1 MEYTATPPT
10 IVRSRALAAI
20 GAAIAIVVFIL
31 DTITPKEIALAVLYV
46 AVVLLSAKFLQ
57 KRGVVLASLGLMA
70 LTGLS
75 YILSEHDV
83 SPGIALSNGLLTLVA
98 IGITAFLAVQ
108 SLSREMVLR
117 EQAGLLDLTHDT
129 VFVRDMND
137 VISYWNRGA
146 EELYGWKRGEA
157 VGKITHQLM
166 RTIFPMPL
174 EQIMAKLLRNGRW
187 EGELVHTKKDG
198 TQATVASRWS
208 VQRDGR
214 GRPVAIMETNND
226 ITERKQAEN
235 ALRLSEAYL
244 VEAQRLSLTGSFS
257 WKSSGGEFF
266 WSEESSRIL
275 GYDRTTKPSLQ
286 LLMQRVHPADI
297 DRVRRVIDRASREGK
312 DWELEHRFQMP
323 DDSVKFVK
331 VVARAGADESG
342 KVEFVGA
349 IMDVSAAKQAEQE
362 LRQAQ
367 ADLVHITRVTTLGEL
382 TASIAHEV
390 NQPIAAVATNAA
402 AGLGWLEAE
411 PPDLDKVRATLGY
424 IVQDAE
430 RAGDVMHRIRALA
443 KKAPL
448 RLARVDVNEAVLEV
462 IALTRSELV
471 RHGVSLQTQLATGL
485 PLIEGDRIQ
494 LQQVILNLILNAVEA
509 MSSIDNGTR
518 EVRITSEREASN
530 AVLVTVRDFG
540 PGLDPRSVDRLF
552 EAFYTTKPSGLGM
565 GLAICRSIIQAHGG
579 RLWATGNEPRG
590 AVFQF
595 TLPLERG
602 KTVPAEHAGGASV
615 QERNG
620 SHSWRPPIPM
630 P

>member
-1 MEYTATPPT
+1 MRTEQNQVEYAATQPT

-20 GAAIAIVVFIL
+20 GAAVAIVVFIL
-31 DTITPKEIALAVLYV
+31 DTITAKEIALAVLYV
-46 AVVLLSAKFLQ
+46 GVVLLSAKFLQ

-75 YILSEHDV
+75 YMLSEHDV
-83 SPGIALSNGLLTLVA
+83 SPGIALSNGLLTLAA

-108 SLSREMVLR
+108 SRSREMVLR

-166 RTIFPMPL
+166 RTTFPMPL

-226 ITERKQAEN
+226 ISERKQAEN

-244 VEAQRLSLTGSFS
+244 AEAQRLSLTGSFS

-286 LLMQRVHPADI
+286 LLIQRVHPADI

-331 VVARAGADESG
+331 VVARAVADESG

-443 KKAPL
+443 KKAPYAW
-448 RLARVDVNEAVLEV
+448 RG
-462 IALTRSELV
+462 LTSMR
-471 RHGVSLQTQLATGL
+471 
-485 PLIEGDRIQ
+485 P
-494 LQQVILNLILNAVEA
+494 
-509 MSSIDNGTR
+509 SSK
-518 EVRITSEREASN
+518 SS
-530 AVLVTVRDFG
+530 
-540 PGLDPRSVDRLF
+540 P
-552 EAFYTTKPSGLGM
+552 
-565 GLAICRSIIQAHGG
+565 
-579 RLWATGNEPRG
+579 
-590 AVFQF
+590 
-595 TLPLERG
+595 
-602 KTVPAEHAGGASV
+602 
-615 QERNG
+615 
-620 SHSWRPPIPM
+620 
-630 P
+630 